1 MPLRS
6 DLFQAIVFFFF
17 FFCCLCLRTSA
28 VCTACIDLLKDVGM
42 IHGRLPGSN
51 QVSVAEKGNR
61 IREGNS
67 KVHETMK
74 NVCIPGMSKSIR
86 GY

>member
-1 MPLRS
+1 
-6 DLFQAIVFFFF
+6 
-17 FFCCLCLRTSA
+17 
-28 VCTACIDLLKDVGM
+28 M